1 MSDSSLHAK
10 IDLVLSSQAELRDDV
25 RVLSRTQSDHMV
37 AIAEEL
43 KALALSNLDM
53 HNGLAHANERA
64 DEHSRDLAS
73 QAAEVAEI
81 KRQQAW
87 IRAWSAGALA
97 VVVTVG
103 GGLVWFVTTL
113 PIEVWSAIGK
123 GGK

>member
-10 IDLVLSSQAELRDDV
+10 VDLVLSSQAEMRDDI
-25 RVLSRTQSDHMV
+25 RVLSKTQGDHMV

-53 HNGLAHANERA
+53 HNGLSQANERA
-64 DEHSRDLAS
+64 DEHSRDLRE

-103 GGLVWFVTTL
+103 GGLVWFITAL
-113 PIEVWSAIGK
+113 PIEVWSALGRGAK
-123 GGK
+123 

>member
-10 IDLVLSSQAELRDDV
+10 IDLVLSAQAEIRDDV
-25 RVLSRTQSDHMV
+25 RVLSRTQADHMI

-64 DEHSRDLAS
+64 DDHSRDLAN
-73 QAAEVAEI
+73 QVAQVAEI

-87 IRAWSAGALA
+87 IKAWSAGALA
-97 VVVTVG
+97 VVVAAGSALIWMISALPVD
-103 GGLVWFVTTL
+103 VWVAL
-113 PIEVWSAIGK
+113 AK
-123 GGK
+123 GQK